1 MTLLT
6 KKQWSIL
13 DILQND
19 EEPFEVVDGVI
30 GEIDPDST
38 PLDTLNE
45 LLNLYKMGL
54 VTIKQQPIT
63 ALNQDFLVKEIHPE
77 SAKDI
82 IGDLPEYFEHY
93 CRDRKYIWKL
103 DIGSGPAGV
112 PFGIW
117 IQLTPSG
124 REEADKREYEIY
136 LKNINKEE

>member
-13 DILQND
+13 DILQSD
-19 EEPFEVVDGVI
+19 REPFEVVDGVI
-30 GEIDPDST
+30 EEIDPDST

-63 ALNQDFLVKEIHPE
+63 ALNQDFPAKEIHPE
-77 SAKDI
+77 SARDI
-82 IGDLPEYFEHY
+82 LGDLSEFFEHY

-103 DIGSGPAGV
+103 DIGGGSSGV

-117 IQLTPSG
+117 VQLTPSG
-124 REEADKREYEIY
+124 REEAGRWEYEVY
-136 LKNINKEE
+136 WKDINEEE